1 MTIARK
7 FTVGLVAVLI
17 ATLAWAQEAVPED
30 DVLQR
35 YELATE
41 SLAAA
46 ADALPGEPV
55 DARAALDRAFSA
67 LLTLSRGDTSTL
79 SDSLDRVFE
88 RARTAIDNRS
98 ATDLAV
104 QTAVLR
110 GGFQR
115 LLFESALTS
124 AVEGRP
130 DLARSRLLRLAQD
143 LQLGEARLA
152 QLEDL
157 TDAGPF
163 RRVFEA
169 GVAEQVSARLQ
180 ALADAGAPEDRDA
193 AYRTL
198 SRAYADYLLVQDSG
212 RIDPG
217 TNRRFVEAAEA
228 LVDGQ
233 DEAYLAAL
241 TTLATSLGDLRE
253 AADAGTPPRAD
264 AQIPGEAV
272 SELPSDDASQAA
284 PEGPDEAATPSDD
297 ATAPETPGE
306 QAAETGPAQD
316 APAAETAAQTA
327 AETAAEAA
335 STDETTDETTT
346 ADAETTPV
354 DGVDLAALRSEIAAQ
369 LDEEREA
376 MALASLED
384 ELAIL
389 GIPAPARTVL
399 ASDLYASDVASVHA
413 LETELAANAALVQAW
428 ILRGDTQAARE
439 QLAELEA
446 RYEAGLRKVAVR
458 VAPLA
463 DADLLALIDR
473 MNRAPA
479 IRNADTSLLASEVL
493 ALSNSLRGRTAP
505 WTHRLA
511 ASSSELW
518 AGLSRPIIMIVLAL
532 LALLPLRLLG
542 LAFGGGN
549 PNWRRVSTALL
560 LLVVPILVEGVIA
573 VAALL
578 ADPLGVPALAG
589 WTVASIFSSDLTQ
602 LLWALV
608 MLLALI
614 LASSG
619 FYGICVQF
627 GVLGRRGRNEPTT
640 DVKTRDD
647 TLVDWNDDF

>member
-7 FTVGLVAVLI
+7 LTVALVAVLF

-41 SLAAA
+41 NLSAA
-46 ADALPGEPV
+46 ADALPG
-55 DARAALDRAFSA
+55 DAVGARTALDRAFSA
-67 LLTLSRGDTSTL
+67 LLTLSRGDASTL

-115 LLFESALTS
+115 LLFESALTA

-130 DLARSRLLRLAQD
+130 DLARSRLLRLAAD

-152 QLEDL
+152 QLDDL

-180 ALADAGAPEDRDA
+180 TLAQAGVPEDRDA
-193 AYRTL
+193 AYRAL
-198 SRAYADYLLVQDSG
+198 ARAYADYLLVQDSG
-212 RIDPG
+212 RLDPA

-228 LVDGQ
+228 LVDRQ

-241 TTLATSLGDLRE
+241 TSLTASLAELRE
-253 AADAGTPPRAD
+253 AADAGAPPRAD
-264 AQIPGEAV
+264 AEVPAEGAA
-272 SELPSDDASQAA
+272 ELPSDVA
-284 PEGPDEAATPSDD
+284 DEAAPSDE
-297 ATAPETPGE
+297 ATAQVAPPQEAPPEEAPPE
-306 QAAETGPAQD
+306 EAPAQEAEQP
-316 APAAETAAQTA
+316 APD
-327 AETAAEAA
+327 ETAAEAA
-335 STDETTDETTT
+335 
-346 ADAETTPV
+346 AEGPIDV
-354 DGVDLAALRSEIAAQ
+354 AALREEIAAE
-369 LDEEREA
+369 LEEEREA
-376 MALASLED
+376 QALAALED

-389 GIPAPARTVL
+389 GIPSPARAML
-399 ASDLYASDVASVHA
+399 AGDLHASDVASVQA
-413 LETELAANAALVQAW
+413 LETELAAQAALVEAHV
-428 ILRGDTQAARE
+428 LRGDARSARD
-439 QLAELEA
+439 QLAELEV
-446 RYEAGLRKVAVR
+446 RYETGLRKIAVR
-458 VAPLA
+458 VAPTA
-463 DADLLALIDR
+463 DAELQGLIDR
-473 MNRAPA
+473 MGQAPA
-479 IRNADTSLLASEVL
+479 IRNADASLLSSEAL
-493 ALSNSLRGRTAP
+493 ALSESLRGRAAP

-518 AGLSRPIIMIVLAL
+518 SGWTRPVVMIVLAL

-549 PNWRRVSTALL
+549 PNWRRVSTALF
-560 LLVVPILVEGVIA
+560 LLVLPVLVEGVIS

-578 ADPLGVPALAG
+578 AAPLGVPALAG
-589 WTVASIFSSDLTQ
+589 WTVASIFASDLTQ
-602 LLWALV
+602 LVWALV
-608 MLLALI
+608 MLAALV

-627 GVLGRRGRNEPTT
+627 GVLGRRSRSEPAAE
-640 DVKTRDD
+640 VKTRDD

>member
-7 FTVGLVAVLI
+7 FTVGLAAVLI

-41 SLAAA
+41 NLSAA
-46 ADALPGEPV
+46 ADALPG
-55 DARAALDRAFSA
+55 DAVGARTALDRAFSA
-67 LLTLSRGDTSTL
+67 LLTLSRGDASTL

-115 LLFESALTS
+115 LLFESALTA

-143 LQLGEARLA
+143 LQLGEARLT
-152 QLEDL
+152 QLADL
-157 TDAGPF
+157 ADAGPF

-180 ALADAGAPEDRDA
+180 TLAQAGVPADRDA
-193 AYRTL
+193 AYRAL
-198 SRAYADYLLVQDSG
+198 ARAYADYLLVQDSG

-217 TNRRFVEAAEA
+217 TNRRFVEAAEG

-233 DEAYLAAL
+233 DEVYLASL
-241 TTLATSLGDLRE
+241 TSLTSSLAELRE
-253 AADAGTPPRAD
+253 AADAGAPPRPD
-264 AQIPGEAV
+264 AEVPSEGAA
-272 SELPSDDASQAA
+272 ELPSDA
-284 PEGPDEAATPSDD
+284 GDEATPSDE
-297 ATAPETPGE
+297 ATAQVAPPEEAPVEGAPSDE
-306 QAAETGPAQD
+306 AAVAEEAAE
-316 APAAETAAQTA
+316 E
-327 AETAAEAA
+327 EAA
-335 STDETTDETTT
+335 SEEAASEEAASEGAAPDESAAAESATDGIDVAALRAEIAAELEAEREDE
-346 ADAETTPV
+346 A
-354 DGVDLAALRSEIAAQ
+354 LAALEG
-369 LDEEREA
+369 
-376 MALASLED
+376 

-389 GIPAPARTVL
+389 GIPSPARALL
-399 ASDLYASDVASVHA
+399 AGDLYASDVASVQA
-413 LETELAANAALVQAW
+413 LETELAAQAALVDAR
-428 ILRGDTQAARE
+428 ILRGDVQGARD
-439 QLAELEA
+439 QLAELEL
-446 RYEAGLRKVAVR
+446 RYETGLRKVAVR
-458 VAPLA
+458 VAPMA
-463 DADLLALIDR
+463 DAELRALIDR
-473 MNRAPA
+473 MHRAPA
-479 IRNADTSLLASEVL
+479 MRNADASLLSSEAL
-493 ALSNSLRGRTAP
+493 ALSESLRGLTSP

-518 AGLSRPIIMIVLAL
+518 SGWSRPIVMIVLAL

-549 PNWRRVSTALL
+549 PNWRRVSTALF
-560 LLVVPILVEGVIA
+560 LLVLPVLVEGVIS

-589 WTVASIFSSDLTQ
+589 WTVASIFASDLTQ
-602 LLWALV
+602 LVWALV
-608 MLLALI
+608 MLAALV

-627 GVLGRRGRNEPTT
+627 GVLGRRNRSEPAAE
-640 DVKTRDD
+640 VKTRDD

>member
-17 ATLAWAQEAVPED
+17 ASLAWAQEAVPED

-41 SLAAA
+41 NLSAAA
-46 ADALPGEPV
+46 ASLPDDPV
-55 DARAALDRAFSA
+55 EARTALDRAFSA
-67 LLTLSRGDTSTL
+67 LLTLSRGDTGTL

-98 ATDLAV
+98 TTDLAV

-115 LLFESALTS
+115 LLFESALTA

-130 DLARSRLLRLAQD
+130 DLARSRLLQLAQD

-180 ALADAGAPEDRDA
+180 ALAEAGVPEDRDA

-217 TNRRFVEAAEA
+217 TNARFVEAAEA

-233 DEAYLAAL
+233 NEAYLTAL
-241 TTLATSLGDLRE
+241 TTLATSLGELRE
-253 AADAGTPPRAD
+253 AADSGAPSRED
-264 AQIPGEAV
+264 AEAPGEGVA
-272 SELPSDDASQAA
+272 ELPSDAVD
-284 PEGPDEAATPSDD
+284 EGVGEGVDDAATPADD
-297 ATAPETPGE
+297 V
-306 QAAETGPAQD
+306 
-316 APAAETAAQTA
+316 
-327 AETAAEAA
+327 
-335 STDETTDETTT
+335 TDSETTT
-346 ADAETTPV
+346 AVDPAADPEAAPTEGDPADEAPADEATADETAGETADDAATDAEPTTV
-354 DGVDLAALRSEIAAQ
+354 DGVDVAALRTEIAAE
-369 LDEEREA
+369 LEEEREA
-376 MALASLED
+376 RAIADLED

-389 GIPAPARTVL
+389 GIPSPARSML
-399 ASDLYASDVASVHA
+399 AGDLYASDVASVQA
-413 LETELAANAALVQAW
+413 LETELAAGAARVQATV
-428 ILRGDTQAARE
+428 LRGDTQAARE

-446 RYEAGLRKVAVR
+446 RYEVGLRTIAVR
-458 VAPLA
+458 VAPVA
-463 DADLLALIDR
+463 DAELSGLIDR
-473 MNRAPA
+473 MNEAPA
-479 IRNADTSLLASEVL
+479 IRAADASLLASEAL
-493 ALSNSLRGRTAP
+493 ALSNSLRGRTTP
-505 WTHRLA
+505 WAHRLA

-518 AGLSRPIIMIVLAL
+518 AGLTRPIVMIVLAL

-560 LLVVPILVEGVIA
+560 LLVAPILVEGVIA
-573 VAALL
+573 VATLL
-578 ADPLGVPALAG
+578 AAPLGVPALAG
-589 WTVASIFSSDLTQ
+589 WTVASIFASDLTQ
-602 LLWALV
+602 LVWALV
-608 MLLALI
+608 MLLALV

-627 GVLGRRGRNEPTT
+627 GVLGRRGRSEPKS

>member
-41 SLAAA
+41 NLSAA
-46 ADALPGEPV
+46 ADALPG
-55 DARAALDRAFSA
+55 DAVGARTALDRAFSA
-67 LLTLSRGDTSTL
+67 LLTLSRGDASTL

-115 LLFESALTS
+115 LLFESALTA
-124 AVEGRP
+124 AVESRP

-143 LQLGEARLA
+143 LQLGEARLE
-152 QLEDL
+152 QLDDV

-180 ALADAGAPEDRDA
+180 ALAQAGVPEDRDA
-193 AYRTL
+193 AYRAL
-198 SRAYADYLLVQDSG
+198 ARAYADYLLVQDSG

-217 TNRRFVEAAEA
+217 TNRQFVEAAEA
-228 LVDGQ
+228 LVDGE

-241 TTLATSLGDLRE
+241 TSLTSSLAELRE

-264 AQIPGEAV
+264 AEVPGEGAA
-272 SELPSDDASQAA
+272 ELPSDVTDDAA
-284 PEGPDEAATPSDD
+284 PSDEATAQVAPSEETPAEEAPADETPADEALADEATDEAAADEGAEEG
-297 ATAPETPGE
+297 ATA
-306 QAAETGPAQD
+306 
-316 APAAETAAQTA
+316 
-327 AETAAEAA
+327 
-335 STDETTDETTT
+335 
-346 ADAETTPV
+346 
-354 DGVDLAALRSEIAAQ
+354 DGIDVAALRAEIAAE
-369 LDEEREA
+369 LEEEREA
-376 MALASLED
+376 EALADLEG

-389 GIPAPARTVL
+389 GIPSPARTLL
-399 ASDLYASDVASVHA
+399 AGDLYASDVASVRA
-413 LETELAANAALVQAW
+413 LETELAAQAALVEARV
-428 ILRGDTQAARE
+428 LRGDVQGARD
-439 QLAELEA
+439 QLAELEL
-446 RYEAGLRKVAVR
+446 RYETGLRKIAVR
-458 VAPLA
+458 AAPTA
-463 DADLLALIDR
+463 DAELRALLDR
-473 MNRAPA
+473 MNQAPA
-479 IRNADTSLLASEVL
+479 LRNADASLLSSEAL
-493 ALSNSLRGRTAP
+493 ALSESLRGRTAP

-518 AGLSRPIIMIVLAL
+518 SGWARPVVMIVLAL

-549 PNWRRVSTALL
+549 PNWRRISTALF
-560 LLVVPILVEGVIA
+560 LLVLPILVEGVIS

-578 ADPLGVPALAG
+578 AAPLGAPALAG
-589 WTVASIFSSDLTQ
+589 WTVASIFASDLTQ
-602 LLWALV
+602 LVWALV
-608 MLLALI
+608 MLAALV

-627 GVLGRRGRNEPTT
+627 GVLGRRSRSEPAAE
-640 DVKTRDD
+640 VKTRDD

>member
-17 ATLAWAQEAVPED
+17 ASLAWAQEAVPED

-41 SLAAA
+41 NLSAA
-46 ADALPGEPV
+46 ADALPG
-55 DARAALDRAFSA
+55 DAVGARTALDRAFSA
-67 LLTLSRGDTSTL
+67 LLTLSRGDASTL

-115 LLFESALTS
+115 LLFESALTA

-152 QLEDL
+152 QLDDL

-180 ALADAGAPEDRDA
+180 ALAQAGVPEDRDA
-193 AYRTL
+193 AYRAL
-198 SRAYADYLLVQDSG
+198 ARAYADYLLVQDSG

-217 TNRRFVEAAEA
+217 TNREFVQAAEA

-241 TTLATSLGDLRE
+241 TSLTSSLAELRE

-264 AQIPGEAV
+264 AEIPAEGAA
-272 SELPSDDASQAA
+272 ELPSDVGDDAAQ
-284 PEGPDEAATPSDD
+284 GDEATAQVAPSE
-297 ATAPETPGE
+297 ETP
-306 QAAETGPAQD
+306 AEE
-316 APAAETAAQTA
+316 APAAEAEEATPD
-327 AETAAEAA
+327 ETAA
-335 STDETTDETTT
+335 DETVAT
-346 ADAETTPV
+346 AEGEIDV
-354 DGVDLAALRSEIAAQ
+354 AALREEIAAE
-369 LDEEREA
+369 LEEEREA
-376 MALASLED
+376 EELAALED

-389 GIPAPARTVL
+389 GIPSPARGML
-399 ASDLYASDVASVHA
+399 AGDLYASDVASVQA
-413 LETELAANAALVQAW
+413 LETELAAQAALVEARV
-428 ILRGDTQAARE
+428 LRGDAQGARD
-439 QLAELEA
+439 QLAELEL
-446 RYEAGLRKVAVR
+446 RYETGLRKIAVR
-458 VAPLA
+458 VAPTA
-463 DADLLALIDR
+463 DAELRALIDR
-473 MNRAPA
+473 MHQAPA
-479 IRNADTSLLASEVL
+479 MRNADASLLSSEAL
-493 ALSNSLRGRTAP
+493 ALSESLRGQVAP

-518 AGLSRPIIMIVLAL
+518 SGWSRPIVMIVLAL

-549 PNWRRVSTALL
+549 PNWRRVSTALF
-560 LLVVPILVEGVIA
+560 LLVLPLFVEGVIS

-578 ADPLGVPALAG
+578 AEPLGVPALAG
-589 WTVASIFSSDLTQ
+589 WTVASIFASDLTQ
-602 LLWALV
+602 LVWALV
-608 MLLALI
+608 MLAALV

-627 GVLGRRGRNEPTT
+627 GVLGRRSRSEPAAE
-640 DVKTRDD
+640 VKTRDD

>member
-17 ATLAWAQEAVPED
+17 ASLAWAQEAVPED

-41 SLAAA
+41 NLSAA
-46 ADALPGEPV
+46 ADALPG
-55 DARAALDRAFSA
+55 DAVGARTALDRAFSA
-67 LLTLSRGDTSTL
+67 LLTLSRGDASTL

-115 LLFESALTS
+115 LLFESALTA

-152 QLEDL
+152 QLDDL

-180 ALADAGAPEDRDA
+180 ALAQAGVPEDRDA
-193 AYRTL
+193 AYRAL
-198 SRAYADYLLVQDSG
+198 ARAYADYLLVQDSG
-212 RIDPG
+212 RLDPA

-228 LVDGQ
+228 LVDRQ

-241 TTLATSLGDLRE
+241 TSLTSSLAELRE
-253 AADAGTPPRAD
+253 AADTGAPPRAD
-264 AQIPGEAV
+264 AEVPAEGAA
-272 SELPSDDASQAA
+272 ELPSDVA
-284 PEGPDEAATPSDD
+284 DEAAPSDE
-297 ATAPETPGE
+297 ATAQVAPPEEAPPEETPAQEAE
-306 QAAETGPAQD
+306 QPA
-316 APAAETAAQTA
+316 PG
-327 AETAAEAA
+327 ETAAEAA
-335 STDETTDETTT
+335 
-346 ADAETTPV
+346 AEGPIDV
-354 DGVDLAALRSEIAAQ
+354 AALREEIAAE
-369 LDEEREA
+369 LEEEREA
-376 MALASLED
+376 QALAALED

-389 GIPAPARTVL
+389 GIPSPARAML
-399 ASDLYASDVASVHA
+399 AGDLHASDVASVQA
-413 LETELAANAALVQAW
+413 LETELAAQAALVEAHV
-428 ILRGDTQAARE
+428 LRGDARSARD
-439 QLAELEA
+439 QLAELEV
-446 RYEAGLRKVAVR
+446 RYETGLRKIAVR
-458 VAPLA
+458 VAPTA
-463 DADLLALIDR
+463 DAELQGLIDR
-473 MNRAPA
+473 MGQAPA
-479 IRNADTSLLASEVL
+479 IRNADASLLSSEAL
-493 ALSNSLRGRTAP
+493 ALSESLRGRAAP

-518 AGLSRPIIMIVLAL
+518 SGWTRPVVMIVLAL
-532 LALLPLRLLG
+532 LALLLLG

-549 PNWRRVSTALL
+549 PNWRRVSTALF
-560 LLVVPILVEGVIA
+560 LLVLPILVEGVIS

-578 ADPLGVPALAG
+578 ASPLGVPALAS
-589 WTVASIFSSDLTQ
+589 WTVASIFASDLTQ
-602 LLWALV
+602 LVWALV
-608 MLLALI
+608 MLAALV

-627 GVLGRRGRNEPTT
+627 GVLGRRSRSEPAAE
-640 DVKTRDD
+640 VKTRDD

>member
-41 SLAAA
+41 NLSAA
-46 ADALPGEPV
+46 ADALPG
-55 DARAALDRAFSA
+55 DAVGARTALDRAFSA
-67 LLTLSRGDTSTL
+67 LLTLSRGDASTL

-115 LLFESALTS
+115 LLFESALTA

-143 LQLGEARLA
+143 LQLGEARLE
-152 QLEDL
+152 QLDDV

-180 ALADAGAPEDRDA
+180 ALAQAGVPEDRDA
-193 AYRTL
+193 AYRAL
-198 SRAYADYLLVQDSG
+198 ARAYADYLLVQDSG

-217 TNRRFVEAAEA
+217 TNRQFVEAAEA
-228 LVDGQ
+228 LVDGE

-241 TTLATSLGDLRE
+241 TSLTSSLAELRE

-264 AQIPGEAV
+264 AEVPGEGAA
-272 SELPSDDASQAA
+272 ELPSDVTDDAA
-284 PEGPDEAATPSDD
+284 PSDEATAQVAPSEETPAEEAPADETPADEALADEATDEAAADEGAEEG
-297 ATAPETPGE
+297 ATA
-306 QAAETGPAQD
+306 
-316 APAAETAAQTA
+316 
-327 AETAAEAA
+327 
-335 STDETTDETTT
+335 
-346 ADAETTPV
+346 
-354 DGVDLAALRSEIAAQ
+354 DGIDVAALRAEIAAE
-369 LDEEREA
+369 LEEEREA
-376 MALASLED
+376 EALADLEG

-389 GIPAPARTVL
+389 GIPSPARTLL
-399 ASDLYASDVASVHA
+399 AGDLYASDVASVRA
-413 LETELAANAALVQAW
+413 LETELAAQAALVEARV
-428 ILRGDTQAARE
+428 LRGDVQGARD
-439 QLAELEA
+439 QLAELEL
-446 RYEAGLRKVAVR
+446 RYETGLRKIAVR
-458 VAPLA
+458 AAPTA
-463 DADLLALIDR
+463 DAELRALLDR
-473 MNRAPA
+473 MNQAPA
-479 IRNADTSLLASEVL
+479 LRNADASLLSSEAL
-493 ALSNSLRGRTAP
+493 ALSESLRGRTAP

-518 AGLSRPIIMIVLAL
+518 SGWARPVVMIVLAL

-549 PNWRRVSTALL
+549 PNWRRISTALF
-560 LLVVPILVEGVIA
+560 LLVLPILVEGVIS

-578 ADPLGVPALAG
+578 AAPLGAPALAG
-589 WTVASIFSSDLTQ
+589 WTVASIFASDLTQ
-602 LLWALV
+602 LVWALV
-608 MLLALI
+608 MLAALV

-627 GVLGRRGRNEPTT
+627 GVLGRRSRSEPAAE
-640 DVKTRDD
+640 VKTRDD

>member
-17 ATLAWAQEAVPED
+17 ASLAWAQEAVPED

-46 ADALPGEPV
+46 ADALPGDPV

-115 LLFESALTS
+115 LLFESALTA

-143 LQLGEARLA
+143 LQLGDARLA

-180 ALADAGAPEDRDA
+180 ALADAGVPEDRDA

-253 AADAGTPPRAD
+253 AADAGAPPRAD
-264 AQIPGEAV
+264 AEMPSEGV
-272 SELPSDDASQAA
+272 SELPSDDVNQAVQ
-284 PEGPDEAATPSDD
+284 EGADEAATPSDD
-297 ATAPETPGE
+297 ATAPETPVE
-306 QAAETGPAQD
+306 E
-316 APAAETAAQTA
+316 AAETAPAEDAA
-327 AETAAEAA
+327 AEDAAAEDAPASEAPADAA
-335 STDETTDETTT
+335 STDETTT
-346 ADAETTPV
+346 ADAETTTV

-376 MALASLED
+376 QALASLED

-389 GIPAPARTVL
+389 GIPSPARTML
-399 ASDLYASDVASVHA
+399 ASDLYAADVATVQA
-413 LETELAANAALVQAW
+413 LETELAADAALVQAW
-428 ILRGDTQAARE
+428 ILRGDTQSARD
-439 QLAELEA
+439 QLAQLEA

-463 DADLLALIDR
+463 DAELRELIDR

-479 IRNADTSLLASEVL
+479 IRNADTSLLTSEVL
-493 ALSNSLRGRTAP
+493 SLSQSLRGRTAP

-511 ASSSELW
+511 ASASELW
-518 AGLSRPIIMIVLAL
+518 AGLSRPIVMIVLAL

-608 MLLALI
+608 MLLALV